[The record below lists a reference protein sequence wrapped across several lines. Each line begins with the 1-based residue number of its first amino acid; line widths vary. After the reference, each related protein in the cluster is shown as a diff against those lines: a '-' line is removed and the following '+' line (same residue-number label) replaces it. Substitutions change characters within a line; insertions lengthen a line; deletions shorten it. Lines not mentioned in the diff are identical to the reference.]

1 MNTKE
6 ETKLQN
12 WLIPPEIYEDLDKQ
26 FHFDFDPCPYPRPN
40 DFNGVDVEWG
50 KSNFV
55 NPPFRK
61 ADAAFGAGPTAFA
74 RKAIEE
80 NKKGKTVV
88 LTLPVQSYVCLLVE
102 AGAEV
107 RSLGRV
113 KWLETRTREEM
124 KRPSSICCFVLRG
137 KK

>member
-1 MNTKE
+1 MEKND
-6 ETKLQN
+6 LQN
-12 WLIPPEIYEDLDKQ
+12 WLIPPKIYDQLNKE
-26 FHFDFDPCPYPRPN
+26 FNFNFDPCPYPRPR
-40 DFNGVDVEWG
+40 DFNGIDVDWKE
-50 KSNFV
+50 SNFV

-61 ADAAFGAGPTAFA
+61 KDSAFGAGPTAFA

-102 AGAEV
+102 AGAEI

-113 KWLETRTREEM
+113 KWLETKSKEEM
-124 KRPSSICCFVLRG
+124 KRPTSICCFVLKG
-137 KK
+137 NI